1 MFTKMC
7 SCVNSSGAGPVEIT
21 QLRYL
26 KAMLAIISCDRG
38 KEPVFIWSFAVGK
51 ALNPF
56 VPCACGHAVDAV
68 HQEPHT
74 SCQSFTGAC
83 GQLRGI
89 PGASHCSRFTL
100 DSPHLGNDTTEGP
113 SQRQLCHWFWSRQL
127 CTAPLGSHIAQCVLS
142 LQFLRMEIFWPWKY
156 LLSVKHWQSWSCASA
171 AAPSSCCWTNR
182 QCCLSTR
189 ACQLL
194 LTRSCLGNLLHRNPH
209 YSHTLDLHHH
219 LNATQ
224 WTQTA
229 KK

>member
-26 KAMLAIISCDRG
+26 KTMLAIISCDRG

-89 PGASHCSRFTL
+89 PGASHCSSFTL

-113 SQRQLCHWFWSRQL
+113 SQRQLCHWFG
-127 CTAPLGSHIAQCVLS
+127 AGSCVLHHWGHTLPS
-142 LQFLRMEIFWPWKY
+142 VSSVCSFWGWKY
-156 LLSVKHWQSWSCASA
+156 SD
-171 AAPSSCCWTNR
+171 
-182 QCCLSTR
+182 
-189 ACQLL
+189 
-194 LTRSCLGNLLHRNPH
+194 LGNICFLWNIDRAEAVPALLPPPLAAEQTGGAAFPPEPASC
-209 YSHTLDLHHH
+209 SHQVLPGEF
-219 LNATQ
+219 
-224 WTQTA
+224 TA
-229 KK
+229 QEPSLFTHTGPASPLKCHTVNTNS